1 MERMYWIEEVT
12 ASNMDTALI
21 LHRTVAHA
29 QKGKTAIKRRKSVI
43 THWEDM
49 HTGIPIICEVEG
61 GIVIG

>member
-1 MERMYWIEEVT
+1 MYWIEEVT
-12 ASNMDTALI
+12 AGHMGTALI
-21 LHRTVAHA
+21 PHITVEHA
-29 QKGKTAIKRRKSVI
+29 KKGETAIKRRQRVI